1 MKNNTFEAII
11 GALVLI
17 LAVIFLFY
25 SFSIANV
32 GKIDG
37 YELSAD
43 FDRIDGL
50 VVGSDVRMSGIK
62 IGTVIEESLDPN
74 TYLANIKIR
83 INSSILIPIDSSAQI
98 ISDGLLGNK
107 FLSITPGGDSEFI
120 EEGGKISLT
129 QSSII
134 LENLIAQ
141 FMFGTN
147 NKKDD
152 KE

>member
-17 LAVIFLFY
+17 LAIIFLFY

-32 GKIDG
+32 GKVEG

-62 IGTVIEESLDPN
+62 IGTVIEENLDPN
-74 TYLANIKIR
+74 TYLAKIKIR
-83 INSSILIPIDSSAQI
+83 INSSIKIPIDSSAQI

-107 FLSITPGGDSEFI
+107 FLSITPGGDPEFI

-147 NKKDD
+147 NEKND

>member
-62 IGTVIEESLDPN
+62 IGTVIEENLDPN

-147 NKKDD
+147 NKKND

>member
-147 NKKDD
+147 NKKND

>member
-1 MKNNTFEAII
+1 M
-11 GALVLI
+11 
-17 LAVIFLFY
+17 
-25 SFSIANV
+25 
-32 GKIDG
+32 
-37 YELSAD
+37 
-43 FDRIDGL
+43 
-50 VVGSDVRMSGIK
+50 
-62 IGTVIEESLDPN
+62 
-74 TYLANIKIR
+74 
-83 INSSILIPIDSSAQI
+83 IPIDSSAQI

-147 NKKDD
+147 NEKND